1 MLVGFGLPA
10 NFNSSMI
17 TPLCFTIIANLR
29 WWRNERKSEF
39 ISLISVEKKL
49 YWKLDLFED
58 WWRTRNGFWY
68 LELGNFRI
76 DLELFSIADEW
87 ENFLERIGRGASTG
101 DAELQESSS
110 DSLELRFWASYRG
123 QTLARTGNKFL
134 AYILFVFLYV
144 SIGHNLRHD
153 YCIST
158 SIGSLITPSLWC
170 FFIPLL
176 FGFAV
181 RGMMYYRRA
190 LMLQSFL
197 ESRSLG
203 GSCIWTFCIAVC
215 DSDFHSN
222 EVWHGYLL
230 AICCV
235 NSGQLF
241 SKQLHYKSRFWI
253 ISWSTGTGRFEVYL
267 CCIMPNLWS
276 TKAAKGTRS
285 CWYCFIVTEV
295 SICVLIIF
303 KCIHDNILCMGTHIV
318 YLKMCFQ
325 EASGHWTS

>member
-1 MLVGFGLPA
+1 MKDKERFLLSCPGPFWGWA
-10 NFNSSMI
+10 WIFF
-17 TPLCFTIIANLR
+17 CYR
-29 WWRNERKSEF
+29 WMGKLSWKNWSRSIHWGRRTSRKF
-39 ISLISVEKKL
+39 Q
-49 YWKLDLFED
+49 W
-58 WWRTRNGFWY
+58 
-68 LELGNFRI
+68 
-76 DLELFSIADEW
+76 
-87 ENFLERIGRGASTG
+87 
-101 DAELQESSS
+101 
-110 DSLELRFWASYRG
+110 
-123 QTLARTGNKFL
+123 
-134 AYILFVFLYV
+134 
-144 SIGHNLRHD
+144 
-153 YCIST
+153 
-158 SIGSLITPSLWC
+158 
-170 FFIPLL
+170 L
-176 FGFAV
+176 FGTSFLGFLSRADSGEDRSQILSIYLIFLPFFFRMTSWGMTIFPQVLVTCLFPAYDIFTFPYFFGFTV

-203 GSCIWTFCIAVC
+203 GSFIWTFCIAVC

-230 AICCV
+230 AISCV

-241 SKQLHYKSRFWI
+241 SKQLHYNSRFWI
-253 ISWSTGTGRFEVYL
+253 ISRITGTGRFEVYL

-285 CWYCFIVTEV
+285 CWYCFIVAEV